1 MPLEDF
7 VNYLEEQNSGGPG
20 VTREI
25 KLRALA
31 VLTNGR
37 IGWVNYSP
45 KTASPIWN
53 QADVSV
59 KQGGNVKEWIAR
71 DMQSL
76 GVLDKNGRE
85 IFEGDIVIYTQR
97 VYAGTDN
104 PEIFEGYS
112 LQRGP
117 EVIKF
122 KSGEFWP
129 RPWQIKY
136 GEVITIVLSEFEV
149 IGDMYNHP
157 ELLRIEL

>member
-1 MPLEDF
+1 MPLDDF
-7 VNYLEEQNSGGPG
+7 LHLRKDPG
-20 VTREI
+20 LPIVTREI

-45 KTASPIWN
+45 QTAGPIWN
-53 QADVSV
+53 QIGVSV

-76 GVLDKNGRE
+76 NITDKNGRE
-85 IFEGDIVIYTQR
+85 IFEGDIVIYLQT
-97 VYAGTDN
+97 VSAGTAN
-104 PEIFEGYS
+104 PEALEGYT
-112 LQRGP
+112 LQAGP
-117 EVIKF
+117 EIVKF
-122 KSGEFWP
+122 NNGEFWP

-136 GEVITIVLSEFEV
+136 GDVITIALSEFEV

-157 ELLRIEL
+157 ELLSEEQ